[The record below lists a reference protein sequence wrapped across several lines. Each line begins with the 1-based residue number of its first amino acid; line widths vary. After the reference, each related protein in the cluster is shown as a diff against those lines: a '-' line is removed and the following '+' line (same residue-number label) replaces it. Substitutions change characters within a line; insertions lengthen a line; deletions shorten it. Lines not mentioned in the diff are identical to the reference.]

1 MIFMPSFLHRYLG
14 KLRDSLASAIYNKM
28 YYSNRAYHLTYI
40 TLHSQEKGVIEGLKE
55 APELIVSLSTH
66 GRRLYEVY
74 LAIESIMQGS
84 MKPNRIILWLS
95 KDLQDEQL
103 PLTLLN
109 QIKRGLVVR
118 YTDDIGPYTKL
129 VPALTDYPNSIL
141 VTIDDDILYPYDTL
155 EILYSAYQK
164 YPRCICANR
173 IMDVT
178 LDKQGQPASL
188 PTWKELGNKDRISRL
203 NFFEGVGGVLY
214 PPHCFDSEVHNQSV
228 FAAICPTADDVWFNC
243 MALLSKTSV
252 VPANRHYS
260 RFPLSIN
267 ESVQDSALWRINNSN
282 KITPND
288 KQLRAVMKKYNLSY
302 AE

>member
-1 MIFMPSFLHRYLG
+1 MPSILHQFMS
-14 KLRDSLASAIYNKM
+14 KMRDSLAAAIYNKM
-28 YYSNRAYHLTYI
+28 YYRERANRFTY
-40 TLHSQEKGVIEGLKE
+40 LALNSREKGVNEDTE
-55 APELIVSLSTH
+55 EEPEIIVSLSTH

-84 MKPNRIILWLS
+84 LKPNRFVLWLS
-95 KDLQDEQL
+95 KDIQGEPL
-103 PLTLLN
+103 PRTLVN
-109 QIKRGLVVR
+109 QISRGLVIK
-118 YTDDIGPYTKL
+118 YTEDIGPYTKL
-129 VPALTDYPNSIL
+129 VPALIEYPKSII

-155 EILYSAYQK
+155 ELLFSAYQK
-164 YPRCICANR
+164 HPQCICANR
-173 IMDVT
+173 VMDIK
-178 LDKQGQPASL
+178 LDCQGNPTSL
-188 PTWKELGNKDRISRL
+188 STWKELANKDRISRL

-260 RFPLSIN
+260 RFPLLIN